1 MKNVKVYASSLAATI
16 TSIAL
21 AALFVGAPSAA
32 MAQPYGDPVTPE
44 TTCADAQTA
53 VDPAF
58 IVNIMVMNIAGENDG
73 SVSMNADW
81 LDRFVGDDP
90 SGNEGVQSAIGL
102 NRATASIGFGNQET
116 EADITGPFD
125 RAEGPA
131 HALLPTVQAECAA
144 NPTLPL
150 LTVVQAVLRGAGY
163 D

>member
-1 MKNVKVYASSLAATI
+1 MKHLLPFLFLGVLAFP
-16 TSIAL
+16 IA
-21 AALFVGAPSAA
+21 G

-44 TTCADAQTA
+44 TTCAEAQMA
-53 VDPAF
+53 VNPAF
-58 IVNIMVMNIAGENDG
+58 IANIMVLTIGGESGG

-81 LDRFVGDDP
+81 LDRFVGDDS

-131 HALLPTVQAECAA
+131 HMLLPTVQADCVA
-144 NPTLPL
+144 NPDVAL
-150 LTVVQAVLRGAGY
+150 LTVMKTVLTNAGY